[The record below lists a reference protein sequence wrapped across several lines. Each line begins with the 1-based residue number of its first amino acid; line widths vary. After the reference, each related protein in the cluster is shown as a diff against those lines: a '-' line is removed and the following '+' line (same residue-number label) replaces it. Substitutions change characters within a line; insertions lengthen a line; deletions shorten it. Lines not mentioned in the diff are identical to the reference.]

1 MTLKIRLTR
10 GGTKKRPYYR
20 IVVADSRAPRDG
32 RFIER
37 IGHYNPLLPKDSA
50 DRVGFDEDRARYWL
64 GVGARPTDRVA
75 RFLSQK
81 GLVEWQRGDNPHKGK
96 PGKKAVERREA
107 KKQAEQDAGGES
119 EAPAPVAET
128 PAQEA
133 PAEQVTAQDAPA
145 EQASAPD
152 AGAEEKT
159 TGEAGA

>member
-119 EAPAPVAET
+119 EAPAPVVET
-128 PAQEA
+128 P
-133 PAEQVTAQDAPA
+133 AQDAPA